1 MQLELSDFNIL
12 GGSRLYNNFNI
23 VIMRIIDDPSCL
35 IVILLEEREEHVK
48 ATGCDESSSLLLDG
62 DQAVLQQGLRLILR
76 PTQ

>member
-1 MQLELSDFNIL
+1 M
-12 GGSRLYNNFNI
+12 
-23 VIMRIIDDPSCL
+23 IIIEDPSCL
-35 IVILLEEREEHVK
+35 IMILLEEREEHVK